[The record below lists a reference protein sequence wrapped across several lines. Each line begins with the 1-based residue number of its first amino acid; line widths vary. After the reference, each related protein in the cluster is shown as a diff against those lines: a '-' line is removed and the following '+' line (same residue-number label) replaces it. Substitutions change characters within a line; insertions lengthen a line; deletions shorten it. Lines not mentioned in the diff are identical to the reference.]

1 MSRIHEALKKAAEER
16 GPVAP
21 LQDIAIAP
29 PEPTS
34 TEPEWPTS
42 VPAGTTAPILE
53 PEPLRAVRSSYLRFE
68 ELRAN
73 CTHPE
78 WHPDLTRSV
87 FFNPDLNPIA
97 AEQFRTLRSRLYQLR
112 DHLTLRTVLITSSEA
127 GEGKTFVASNLA
139 QAIVRQSDRR
149 VLMVDA
155 DLRCSRLHTVIG
167 APAQPGLTDYLRGE
181 ADETDIIQQ
190 GPESNLY
197 LIPGGSEVTNPSE
210 LLSNGRLKRLLDR
223 IGQAFDWIIL
233 DSPPC
238 LPVADA
244 SILAKLC
251 DGVLLVVRASTTSAE
266 VARRACQELKDK
278 NLLGVA
284 LNAVKK
290 EDGSYGAYYAEGY
303 GHMYGQKE
311 VKHSKN

>member
-21 LQDIAIAP
+21 LQDITAAP

-34 TEPEWPTS
+34 TASEWHSSTPVATS
-42 VPAGTTAPILE
+42 ASVLE
-53 PEPLRAVRSSYLRFE
+53 PEPLGALRSSYLRFE
-68 ELRAN
+68 DLQAN

-78 WHPDLTRSV
+78 WRPDLSRSV
-87 FFNPDLNPIA
+87 FLNPELNPNA

-127 GEGKTFVASNLA
+127 SEGKTFVASNLA

-149 VLMVDA
+149 VLMLDA
-155 DLRCSRLHTVIG
+155 DLRCSRLHTVVG
-167 APAQPGLTDYLRGE
+167 APARPGLTDYLRGE
-181 ADETDIIQQ
+181 ADETSIIQQ
-190 GPESNLY
+190 GLESNLY
-197 LIPGGSEVTNPSE
+197 LIPGGTEVTNPSE
-210 LLSNGRLKRLLDR
+210 LLSNGRLKGLLDR
-223 IGQAFDWIIL
+223 VSPIFDWIIL

-251 DGVLLVVRASTTSAE
+251 DGVLLVVKASTTSAE
-266 VARRACQELKDK
+266 IAQRACQELKDK

-290 EDGSYGAYYAEGY
+290 EDGSYGAYYYGY
-303 GHMYGQKE
+303 PYGYKGTQT
-311 VKHSKN
+311 S